1 MKGKIVGKS
10 QRTRDSL
17 PYHQT
22 QQKVTI
28 MAHTAQHRNGSLVF
42 QLSKTIYEK
51 EAVLAATYAL
61 SGLCSNRVEPGP
73 EGFVTVILK
82 PLAGPDAPDLDDIEH
97 RFLSELVNQ
106 QFRLDLERRYGDLR
120 RLIIQH
126 AFSPLANL
134 QQEVKKAVGR
144 D

>member
-1 MKGKIVGKS
+1 M
-10 QRTRDSL
+10 T
-17 PYHQT
+17 
-22 QQKVTI
+22 
-28 MAHTAQHRNGSLVF
+28 HTAHRPNGSLVF
-42 QLSKTIYEK
+42 QLSKAIYEK

-82 PLAGPDAPDLDDIEH
+82 PLAGPDGPNLDEIEH
-97 RFLSELVNQ
+97 RFLTEIVDQ

-134 QQEVKKAVGR
+134 KQEVKKAVGR